1 MKKRVISLVTAVCIT
16 FSLISPNFV
25 FSKSQNSQE
34 NSNYKSVT
42 KSADLKASIIF
53 TYPEKLDNF
62 DNKNT
67 SLNLKLN
74 NSEILT
80 IPVTKSILNT
90 TSTYKGYSVEITPV
104 IEKGFVHELEVIIHG
119 LSRQG
124 GYSLTFTANGHKTHT
139 TTGIDLTKSSHKVI
153 VKTNTDSFTIGD
165 VNNDKVVNSKDVSVL
180 EKNINTK
187 TANRDQDL
195 NGDGIVDITDIALV
209 NHHIN
214 AKGTQVSGAYEYFT
228 EEVVSSEKSEKLL
241 KEASVTLTGNLSDLS
256 SGDKIVT
263 LTSDKD
269 ISKES
274 PLQIPLVLGETIE
287 MDAIELNMASSTT
300 IENGYVVIE
309 TKDGSEILA
318 PFTKSAS
325 SARSKSSSIT
335 VSLGGKVSVKKATI
349 SITDVYNSNGSK
361 KAVSLKEVKFLQDI
375 EKQERVLELATVTDL
390 KAVTSVNSVN
400 LSWGSVPNATGYKIY
415 YGTSSTALNKV
426 LVVDKTSATINDLE
440 NGTTYYF
447 SVSATADNNESA
459 KSKVVSAVIKN
470 VTKPTKPE
478 NLKVTSTKDLTAE
491 ISWQAV
497 ENATSYKVYY
507 KKESVS
513 SYTLSTTVS
522 TTSAVVKLPENN
534 TTYDIYV
541 TAVNSAGES
550 DASTSVKAT
559 IANTTPITK
568 PTKPENLKVIAEYD
582 LTAEISWQAVE
593 NATSYKVYYKK
604 ESVSSYTL
612 STTVSTTSAVVKL
625 PENNT
630 TYDIY
635 VTAVNS
641 AGESYA
647 STSIKATPRSTG
659 ITPPT
664 LPTEN
669 KISNSNIESVKLYD
683 NNFYDS
689 TLYPNGFKAEW
700 VIDENYNTSWVARSF
715 VDTNEF
721 HFVFKD
727 PITSDY
733 VIQVPRLD
741 GNYRNAINSYNIK
754 FWYDGDNLNGN
765 ASYSYNATLTNTAKD
780 KSYLVLN
787 FPKQKNIKKMAI
799 ATYVNNPS
807 INVSA
812 SEFVFYSYNDIEDRV
827 ANLFIDG
834 TFTQLNNGVNSEKID
849 ALEKEINNINP
860 LIINKEQLLKVI
872 EAARNLL
879 NKDTSN
885 DTSVIGIIKDN
896 FKSIDKQKDY
906 EKYDVGISDFQPLG
920 ITAKAGEEIVIY
932 AEIPEGE
939 VVTVTATQYYAN
951 YYGLTS
957 GEIKL
962 KKGRNVISVPK
973 IGNLDLSYSGGPL
986 YASYSGSNPS
996 KVKLN
1001 IIGGTKIPYL
1011 ELNDRSLSEAEI
1023 KNRVSTFIG
1032 EVEKLVPT
1040 LSTPLDTNFL
1050 NHVEI
1055 SLPDVLLSL
1064 PADKVLE
1071 GINSAAGG
1079 ANVSRDVKVQGFLT
1093 NKEAWEETIKIIYRT
1108 YGIDDHINNGLQSRQ
1123 NIRYM
1128 RMFTGAFMYA
1138 AKDHIG
1144 IGITSVAELMKGKPV
1159 STLSSGATSNQL
1171 FTWGIAHE
1179 IGHVLDKLGIAEITN
1194 NIYSL
1199 YVQTYDGK
1207 NNTLTSRLETSDSYM
1222 SAYQHVS
1229 SGKQSLP
1236 EKVPDNYFLSLVMY
1250 WQLHLAYDG
1259 PNDNFYNKLYKKFRE
1274 TDSTLNGLN
1283 YIEKFAVLASKTAE
1297 KDLTEFFTRWGANLS
1312 DKAKQIIKGLG
1323 YEEETRPIY
1332 YFNDEVRRQRLT
1344 GKTVTIPSNINI
1356 TVEKDIEKQN
1366 KVPNK
1371 VKGYIVIKAENT
1383 DISGLIGYEI
1393 QRDGKPVGFTKNAEV
1408 TAYIDYLTSDYAGKE
1423 VNYSVVA
1430 IAIDGNKKVV
1440 YEGKISIGANDFNSN
1455 YREARSISEEDT
1467 SFTTKFEDIQPISG
1481 ILLELKE
1488 DQKIPT
1494 NGSINIG
1501 IKNESGEISTVCKI
1515 DLENFLNTLENDQQI
1530 LVNFKNLE
1538 DNQTSIYNI
1547 SEVSVTGNYEN
1558 FNISLISDTG
1568 QKIALNHTSGNS
1580 ISNLHST
1587 REVDT
1592 INAEK
1597 LASVGGVL

>member
-1 MKKRVISLVTAVCIT
+1 MKKRLISLVTAVFIT

-187 TANRDQDL
+187 TDNRDQDL

-491 ISWQAV
+491 ISWQTV

-550 DASTSVKAT
+550 D
-559 IANTTPITK
+559 
-568 PTKPENLKVIAEYD
+568 
-582 LTAEISWQAVE
+582 
-593 NATSYKVYYKK
+593 
-604 ESVSSYTL
+604 
-612 STTVSTTSAVVKL
+612 
-625 PENNT
+625 
-630 TYDIY
+630 
-635 VTAVNS
+635 
-641 AGESYA
+641 A

-1467 SFTTKFEDIQPISG
+1467 SFTTKFEDIQSISG

-1538 DNQTSIYNI
+1538 DNQTSIYNT